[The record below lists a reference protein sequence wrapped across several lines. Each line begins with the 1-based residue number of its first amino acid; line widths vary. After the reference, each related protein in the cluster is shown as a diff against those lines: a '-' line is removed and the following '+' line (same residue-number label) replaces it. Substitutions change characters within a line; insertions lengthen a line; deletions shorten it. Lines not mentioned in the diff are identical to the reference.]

1 MKSPSWND
9 RSRPAWRRLTLGA
22 VGVVVALTSI
32 GCASS
37 DLSMPT
43 RPAAHQIPTPVVL
56 LGVDRLAAPSATAKA
71 VSYKPELAPYNA
83 TVAAT
88 LIAIPLP
95 NGSTQAQLT
104 VFGLLPNRGYAAH
117 AHTNACGATGADAGP
132 HFQHIM
138 DPAATSQNPSSNP
151 QYANPSNEIWLDVHT
166 NAAGVGTSRTTVPF
180 IFTDRA
186 PGSIVIHEAMQTST
200 GPGQAGKAGA
210 RIACLT
216 LSGW

>member
-1 MKSPSWND
+1 
-9 RSRPAWRRLTLGA
+9 
-22 VGVVVALTSI
+22 VALTSV
-32 GCASS
+32 GCASGDVS
-37 DLSMPT
+37 VPT
-43 RPAAHQIPTPVVL
+43 RPAAQQIPTPTVL
-56 LGVDRLAAPSATAKA
+56 LGVDRLALPPTTSKA
-71 VSYKPELAPYNA
+71 VTYDATQAPINA

-104 VFGLLPNRGYAAH
+104 VFGLQPNRGYAAH

-138 DPAATSQNPSSNP
+138 SSDPSF
-151 QYANPSNEIWLDVHT
+151 ANPSNEIWLDVHT
-166 NAAGVGTSRTTVPF
+166 NAAGAGTSRTTVPF
-180 IFTDRA
+180 TFTDRA
-186 PGSIVIHEAMQTST
+186 PGSIVIHADMQTS
-200 GPGQAGKAGA
+200 PGGKAGA

>member
-1 MKSPSWND
+1 MQSPSWND

-22 VGVVVALTSI
+22 VGVAVALTSV

-37 DLSMPT
+37 DVTVPS
-43 RPAAHQIPTPVVL
+43 RPAAQQIPTPTVL
-56 LGVDRLAAPSATAKA
+56 FGVDRLTAPPTTSKA
-71 VSYKPELAPYNA
+71 VTYDPQAPVGA

-104 VFGLLPNRGYAAH
+104 VFGLQPNRGYAAH

-132 HFQHIM
+132 HFQHII
-138 DPAATSQNPSSNP
+138 SSDP

-166 NAAGVGTSRTTVPF
+166 NAAGAGTSRTTVSF
-180 IFTDRA
+180 VFADRA
-186 PGSIVIHEAMQTST
+186 PGSIVIHGDMQTS
-200 GPGQAGKAGA
+200 PGGKAGA